1 MPIAPEQ
8 VLAVLERGGR
18 PAYTPKALLRELGA
32 GRHDLKALRRVLRG
46 LMAEGRVERLEGRYR
61 VPRADGLRDGEIRA
75 SAGGRRQVLDESGNL
90 YDAVSDELAAA
101 AADGDRVLFQVRSD
115 GRALVIHV
123 KAATRASWVGILDR
137 ESTGGFVT
145 PYRDDAA
152 WGIRI
157 PRSGLGAAR
166 DGDVVVV
173 ELEKRRRGPAAGRIV
188 EVLGPP
194 GSPEADF
201 RAVVWHRRLPVEF
214 STEALAEAEA
224 FSPALS
230 PEEIARRV
238 DLRERAFLTID
249 PASARDHDDAVCVE
263 SAPGGATRL
272 WVAIA
277 DVSHYV
283 REGSALDADAV
294 LRSTSVYFPDRAIPM
309 LPERLSGGLCSL
321 RPDEERP
328 ALCAELLFDGRG
340 KVTRR
345 SFYPAVI
352 RSRAR
357 LAYSDAAAVMEGEAG
372 AGSLGEETRRQLV
385 ALAELTQRLQRRR
398 REAGSID
405 FELPA
410 ARVVLDD
417 EGRPIDIVREPRTVA
432 HRAIEDAMLAAN
444 RAVSSALAEAGAPAL
459 YRVHEPPLAG
469 DMQELL
475 DLLQSFGLVGKRPR
489 DSVLAPAEVA
499 AALRKVKGRPEERLV
514 NLVSLR
520 CMRQAR
526 YADRDLGHYA
536 LAFDSYTHF
545 TSPIR
550 RYPDLVVHRALK
562 DLLAGDAPARRRA
575 EARRSGLAAVASR
588 ASFRERLAEAA
599 EREMM
604 DLKKCAFM
612 APRVGEVFEG
622 TVSGV
627 ARHGFYVTL
636 DECFVE
642 GLVHVSRLPGYAIFE
657 ERSHQIVLRG
667 TRRRWRLADR
677 VRVLLDSVDPVKAW
691 INLSLADEP
700 IEPRRPKH
708 TKRPRGRRR
717 R

>member
-1 MPIAPEQ
+1 MPIGPEQ

-61 VPRADGLRDGEIRA
+61 APRADGLREGEIRA
-75 SAGGRRQVLDESGNL
+75 AGGGRRQVQEPNGELH
-90 YDAVSDELAAA
+90 DAVPDEVAAG
-101 AADGDRVLFQVRSD
+101 AADGDRVLFQLRAD

-123 KAATRASWVGILDR
+123 KAATRENWVGILDR
-137 ESTGGFVT
+137 EPRGGFVT
-145 PYRDDAA
+145 PYRDDTA

-157 PRSGLGAAR
+157 PRSGLGEAR

-173 ELEKRRRGPAAGRIV
+173 ELERRRDGPATGRIV

-201 RAVVWHRRLPVEF
+201 RAVVWHRRLPVAF
-214 STEALAEAEA
+214 PPEALAEAEA
-224 FSPALS
+224 FSPELS
-230 PEEIARRV
+230 AEEIARRV

-249 PASARDHDDAVCVE
+249 PATARDHDDAVCVE
-263 SAPGGATRL
+263 AVSGGATRL

-283 REGSALDADAV
+283 REGSALDAEAL
-294 LRSTSVYFPDRAIPM
+294 LRGTSVYFPDRAIPM

-328 ALCAELLFDGRG
+328 ALCVEMLFDGRG
-340 KVTRR
+340 ELTRR
-345 SFYPAVI
+345 SFYPALV

-357 LAYSDAAAVMEGEAG
+357 LAYSEAAAAMEGEADG
-372 AGSLGEETRRQLV
+372 ESLGQELRGQLV
-385 ALAELTQRLQRRR
+385 ELASLTGRLQQRR

-410 ARVVLDD
+410 PRVVLND
-417 EGRPIDIVREPRTVA
+417 EGLPIDIEREPRTVA

-444 RAVSSALAEAGAPAL
+444 RAVSAALVEAGAPAL

-475 DLLQSFGLVGKRPR
+475 ELLQSFGLVGRRPR
-489 DSVLAPAEVA
+489 DGVLAPTEVA
-499 AALRKVKGRPEERLV
+499 AALRRVRGRPEERLV
-514 NLVSLR
+514 NLVALR

-550 RYPDLVVHRALK
+550 RYPDLVVHRALR
-562 DLLAGDAPARRRA
+562 DLLSGDAPARRRA
-575 EARRSGLAAVASR
+575 EARAPGLAALASR
-588 ASFRERLAEAA
+588 ASYRERLAEAA
-599 EREMM
+599 EREML
-604 DLKKCAFM
+604 DLKKCAFL
-612 APRVGEVFEG
+612 APRVGETFQG

-642 GLVHVSRLPGYAIFE
+642 GLVHVSTLPGYAVLE

-667 TRRRWRLADR
+667 TRRRWRMGDR

-691 INLSLADEP
+691 INLSLADQPREP
-700 IEPRRPKH
+700 GR
-708 TKRPRGRRR
+708 TRRR
-717 R
+717 RRR

>member
-1 MPIAPEQ
+1 
-8 VLAVLERGGR
+8 
-18 PAYTPKALLRELGA
+18 
-32 GRHDLKALRRVLRG
+32 
-46 LMAEGRVERLEGRYR
+46 
-61 VPRADGLRDGEIRA
+61 
-75 SAGGRRQVLDESGNL
+75 
-90 YDAVSDELAAA
+90 
-101 AADGDRVLFQVRSD
+101 
-115 GRALVIHV
+115 
-123 KAATRASWVGILDR
+123 
-137 ESTGGFVT
+137 
-145 PYRDDAA
+145 
-152 WGIRI
+152 
-157 PRSGLGAAR
+157 
-166 DGDVVVV
+166 
-173 ELEKRRRGPAAGRIV
+173 
-188 EVLGPP
+188 
-194 GSPEADF
+194 
-201 RAVVWHRRLPVEF
+201 
-214 STEALAEAEA
+214 
-224 FSPALS
+224 
-230 PEEIARRV
+230 
-238 DLRERAFLTID
+238 
-249 PASARDHDDAVCVE
+249 
-263 SAPGGATRL
+263 
-272 WVAIA
+272 
-277 DVSHYV
+277 
-283 REGSALDADAV
+283 
-294 LRSTSVYFPDRAIPM
+294 
-309 LPERLSGGLCSL
+309 
-321 RPDEERP
+321 
-328 ALCAELLFDGRG
+328 
-340 KVTRR
+340 
-345 SFYPAVI
+345 
-352 RSRAR
+352 
-357 LAYSDAAAVMEGEAG
+357 
-372 AGSLGEETRRQLV
+372 
-385 ALAELTQRLQRRR
+385 
-398 REAGSID
+398 
-405 FELPA
+405 
-410 ARVVLDD
+410 
-417 EGRPIDIVREPRTVA
+417 
-432 HRAIEDAMLAAN
+432 
-444 RAVSSALAEAGAPAL
+444 VSSALAEAGAPAL